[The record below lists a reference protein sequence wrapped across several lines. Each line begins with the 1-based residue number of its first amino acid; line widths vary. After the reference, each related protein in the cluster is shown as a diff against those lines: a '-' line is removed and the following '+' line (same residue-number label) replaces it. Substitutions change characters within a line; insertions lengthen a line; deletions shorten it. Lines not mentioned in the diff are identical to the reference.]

1 MRKHGLLREDAK
13 LAVDLTFE
21 ALKEVLLEGESVH
34 FPRFGT
40 FYPRYT
46 KPREWTQ
53 PSTGETMMLKERAR
67 LAFKTTRR
75 FDKLMTQALGDPNGT
90 DEQAQAYEE
99 DLEDETDF
107 AEDEADDCG
116 VEEDD

>member
-34 FPRFGT
+34 LPRFGT

-90 DEQAQAYEE
+90 DEQAKAYEE

-107 AEDEADDCG
+107 AEDEGDDS
-116 VEEDD
+116 